1 MVNTFSKTR
10 QKQNKPHTRSRNI
23 QTVYSVVIYILSNVH
38 VLLDQLFQ
46 FVSSWTWLKTCRS
59 ERKRERHTQM
69 EGWGEAADKLQSVCR
84 TVVKVPTGFF
94 SSGCF
99 CRDLQVQVRHTHT
112 PHERRS
118 GAADGLKMKMM
129 KSSRIAG
136 VTPLVVLFLL
146 HATRAGTFTYFFSS
160 SEISLIWKMKVIV
173 LNARDS
179 YL

>member
-112 PHERRS
+112 H
-118 GAADGLKMKMM
+118 
-129 KSSRIAG
+129 
-136 VTPLVVLFLL
+136 TPLTSAGPVQLTGWRWRWWRVHGLPESRRWSFYSCCTRHEQVHSHTSSALL
-146 HATRAGTFTYFFSS
+146 KS
-160 SEISLIWKMKVIV
+160 V
-173 LNARDS
+173 
-179 YL
+179 